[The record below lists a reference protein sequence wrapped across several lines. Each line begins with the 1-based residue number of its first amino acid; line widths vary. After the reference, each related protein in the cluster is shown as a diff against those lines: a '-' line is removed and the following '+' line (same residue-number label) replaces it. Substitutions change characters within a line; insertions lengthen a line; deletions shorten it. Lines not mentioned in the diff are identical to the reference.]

1 MDFATE
7 SFDKEKYMDA
17 IIAYYDQT
25 WFDYRLLWLDNN
37 NRAVHFGFYDK
48 STMSHQDALVN
59 MNRVLAE
66 RAGIKSDDRVLD
78 AGCGQ
83 GGSAAWVAENTGATV
98 VGITPVE
105 SQIKTARAFIES
117 KGLGEKV
124 KIKSGDYIDTV
135 FPDESFDVIWACE
148 SVCHA
153 KQKHD
158 FYREAFRLLKPGGR
172 LVMAEYMRTPSSYQP
187 DGDKLL
193 GQWLRGWAI
202 NDIDSAELH
211 SQYAVETGFSDVQIG
226 DVTDNIKP
234 SLRRLSWIS
243 KMFLPAG
250 IFCTLVGLRTKVQHG
265 NIVGSIRQFE
275 ALDKNYWFYGILHA
289 TK

>member
-7 SFDKEKYMDA
+7 PSHKKKDIDD

-25 WFDYRLLWLDNN
+25 WFDYRLLWLNNN

-48 STMSHQDALVN
+48 TTASHQEALVN

-66 RAGIKSDDRVLD
+66 TVKIQSDDRVLD

-83 GGSAAWVAENTGATV
+83 GGSATWIAENTGATV

-105 SQIKTARAFIES
+105 SQIKTARAYIEL
-117 KGLGEKV
+117 KGLSEKV
-124 KIKSGDYIDTV
+124 TIKLGDYIETG
-135 FPDESFDVIWACE
+135 FPDESFDVVWACE

-153 KQKHD
+153 EQKHD
-158 FYREAFRLLKPGGR
+158 FYWEAYRLLKPGGR

-187 DGDKLL
+187 DGGKLL

-202 NDIDSAELH
+202 NDIDSADLH
-211 SQYAVETGFSDVQIG
+211 RQYAVETGFCNIRIG
-226 DVTDNIKP
+226 DVTENIKP

-250 IFCTLVGLRTKVQHG
+250 IFCTLVGWRTKVQHG
-265 NIVGSIRQFE
+265 NIVGSIRQFD
-275 ALDKNYWFYGILHA
+275 ALKKNYWFYGILQA
-289 TK
+289 IK